1 MKHFFHT
8 FTPSLKQMAFML
20 LSLGLV
26 LFVMMAFF
34 GSCSPNNQG
43 TAGSTVNN
51 NPDSGADDDDATDSR
66 RRSSDDDEPE
76 GCDDD
81 EGDRCKGNEAC
92 EQICESIYDKWGAI
106 RSCMDRGDE
115 TVAKL
120 QTIHD
125 ILMGDKAG
133 KTGADDRSASTVE
146 RDLAKIK
153 DDDDD
158 EDVDHDDLKCYLQ
171 IGYQKYISQL
181 EKGLKPTI
189 SNDNVAKRANLIAT
203 LKWLVED
210 DQEAAEVMVDV
221 NAGDNILEAL
231 LLKLAE
237 GPGGTVPNGTAD
249 CITGTDYAEAVATVA
264 LPDSGGNGNIQKDI
278 WWVTNNDI
286 NIRYFEGSAGK
297 TGTIALDSTEDKT
310 LYNALSC
317 FHDGDISDQN
327 IFLYAIEEKNQ
338 HMLDLAFDLLMNI
351 CNKVED
357 SSNKKAGCAR
367 ALMCWS
373 AWQSECNV
381 RGKYSSGTC
390 TSGEPEGNTQFWK
403 ELSDH
408 ESQLEKSSG
417 SNYDECEARRFAD
430 FF

>member
-1 MKHFFHT
+1 
-8 FTPSLKQMAFML
+8 ML

-34 GSCSPNNQG
+34 GSCSPNN
-43 TAGSTVNN
+43 TDTNPSTVNN
-51 NPDSGADDDDATDSR
+51 PNSGDDDDNEDDSR

-81 EGDRCKGNEAC
+81 EGDRCKGNESC

-120 QTIHD
+120 QAIHD
-125 ILMGDKAG
+125 ILMGKKAG
-133 KTGADDRSASTVE
+133 KTDADNRSASEVE
-146 RDLAKIK
+146 RELAKIK

-171 IGYQKYISQL
+171 IGYQKYISQI
-181 EKGLKPTI
+181 EKGLKP
-189 SNDNVAKRANLIAT
+189 SDNTDNNGKRVNLIAT

-210 DQEAAEVMVDV
+210 DKEAAEVMVNV
-221 NAGDNILEAL
+221 KAGDNILEAL

-237 GPGGTVPNGTAD
+237 GPGDAKPTTFASTD
-249 CITGTDYAEAVATVA
+249 CIDGNNYTQSIAESVII
-264 LPDSGGNGNIQKDI
+264 SGNIQRDI
-278 WWVTNNDI
+278 WWIDGNQI
-286 NIRYFEGSAGK
+286 GIRYFKNSAGVNGLI
-297 TGTIALDSTEDKT
+297 TLDSTEDKD

-317 FHDGDISDQN
+317 FHAGDINNQN
-327 IFLYAIEEKNQ
+327 IFVYATEEKNQ
-338 HMLDLAFDLLMNI
+338 HILDLAFDLLMNI

-357 SSNKKAGCAR
+357 PSNKKAGCAR

-381 RGKYSSGTC
+381 RGNHISSGTC

-417 SNYDECEARRFAD
+417 GSNYDECEARRFAD